1 MSLKRNPRWIPLVAA
16 LVATGVLASPTTP
29 SAKAPAAESH
39 AIPDAFDDPE
49 VPLPDP
55 DLWQRI
61 RKGFL
66 LEPLDSPLVLE
77 HEVWYSS
84 RPDYIKRFVDRGSR
98 YLHHIVEEVEKRGSL
113 AIRDGATGEKI
124 TPFPMPPGRTGR

>member
-1 MSLKRNPRWIPLVAA
+1 MTFKRNPRWIPLLAA
-16 LVATGVLASPTTP
+16 LVATGVLASPITP
-29 SAKAPAAESH
+29 SAKAPAADPH

-66 LEPLDSPLVLE
+66 LEPLDSLWMFGSPLLGPDALDLLE
-77 HEVWYSS
+77 ALLAERREKAEPATTLLTGV
-84 RPDYIKRFVDRGSR
+84 RPGSAMR
-98 YLHHIVEEVEKRGSL
+98 DSMSL
-113 AIRDGATGEKI
+113 
-124 TPFPMPPGRTGR
+124 PGWRAR